1 MDDFIKKIQN
11 SNLPLIHP
19 CPIFYN
25 KDLDK
30 IIIDRSDES
39 ITIDIA
45 NQYEEFC
52 KKNDIQC
59 SKNKTNHKKNGRR

>member
-11 SNLPLIHP
+11 SNLPLIHL

-39 ITIDIA
+39 ITIDKLFNLNA
-45 NQYEEFC
+45 YA
-52 KKNDIQC
+52 
-59 SKNKTNHKKNGRR
+59 